1 MGTSNRKAA
10 AAGSGTNSYSEYGFL
25 ALGTSS
31 SVDSHKGQIRL
42 NLGNGF
48 KHATVTQMRLWM
60 YRMNKAQMQ
69 SAGLPQSFVSY
80 AYSSETYI
88 GSMQVCEADT
98 YYASKDESAAHALAY
113 MAVNSTCP
121 NPQTDGEGYC
131 YGWYYWD
138 ITNLK
143 DAIINHPGAYID
155 LRNVASNR
163 AFFGVN
169 GDEKD
174 PYIEVTYSESDA
186 TDFTVSSSFRVPIE
200 LTREIPVTITPSGG
214 VYADLKFTSLSSDY
228 MTVDE
233 DGNATCHE
241 YGFFTA
247 QVTMTPMNGSTPIT
261 KNVVVSCLEGLTV
274 MYGVDGEYKECEV
287 FYGQD
292 GEWKQCRLY
301 YGRNGEWVTHDRR
314 EPQIVILPSYA

>member
-10 AAGSGTNSYSEYGFL
+10 AAGSGTNSYSEYGYI
-25 ALGTSS
+25 ALGAPPT
-31 SVDSHKGQIRL
+31 DNRKGQIRL

-48 KHATVTQMRLWM
+48 KRATVTRMRLYM
-60 YRMNKAQMQ
+60 YKMNKAQMQ
-69 SAGLPQSFVSY
+69 SAGLPQSFIGTAY
-80 AYSSETYI
+80 ASSTYI
-88 GSMQVCEADT
+88 GSVQVHETST
-98 YYASKDESAAHALAY
+98 YYPSADDGAANALAY
-113 MAVNSTCP
+113 RAATSQAPDV
-121 NPQTDGEGYC
+121 QYDAEGYA
-131 YGWYYWD
+131 YGWHYFD

-143 DAIINHPGAYID
+143 DAIVNHPGAYID
-155 LRNVASNR
+155 LRKGVDNR

-169 GDEKD
+169 GNEYD
-174 PYIEVTYSESDA
+174 PYIEIVYEESDA
-186 TDFTVSSSFRVPIE
+186 TDFSVSGAFYEPIE
-200 LTREIPVTITPSGG
+200 LTRKIPVEFTPSGG